1 MAPTCRFVF
10 ARGRVPERLDRYLSE
25 QLPDKSRSQIKKLI
39 DEKMVTVDG
48 SPARAAIKLR
58 GGEELQVTVPEALP
72 VETLPEDIPLD
83 ILYEDSDLVVVDKPP
98 GMVVHPAAG
107 HASGTLVN
115 ALLHHCRDLSGIGGE
130 LRPGIVHRLDK
141 DTSGVLVAAKSDA
154 AHQGLGR
161 QFKEH
166 SIDRRY
172 VAVVSGLV
180 AEDSGTVDRPIGRHP
195 VHRKKMSTSARGG
208 RRAVTRWQVL
218 KRYDRDSLS
227 LIELTLETGRT
238 HQIRVHLSEMNHPV
252 LGDPVYS
259 RAARINALADT
270 GLRRLAGQLGRQAL
284 HARLLGFIHPVS
296 GEKLQFEAPLPQDMQ
311 SIVDYLDRKYDN
323 K

>member
-10 ARGRVPERLDRYLSE
+10 ARDRAPERLDRYLCE

-39 DEKMVTVDG
+39 DENMVTVAVDG
-48 SPARAAIKLR
+48 GPARAAIKLR
-58 GGEELQVTVPEALP
+58 GGEELQVTIPEALP

-83 ILYEDSDLVVVDKPP
+83 ILYEDSDLIVVDKPP

-166 SIDRRY
+166 SIDR
-172 VAVVSGLV
+172 
-180 AEDSGTVDRPIGRHP
+180 
-195 VHRKKMSTSARGG
+195 
-208 RRAVTRWQVL
+208 
-218 KRYDRDSLS
+218 
-227 LIELTLETGRT
+227 
-238 HQIRVHLSEMNHPV
+238 
-252 LGDPVYS
+252 
-259 RAARINALADT
+259 
-270 GLRRLAGQLGRQAL
+270 
-284 HARLLGFIHPVS
+284 
-296 GEKLQFEAPLPQDMQ
+296 
-311 SIVDYLDRKYDN
+311 
-323 K
+323 